1 MQSSFY
7 SNKNNPRKYGLISTW
22 NTIYIINMK
31 LLFNDYE
38 FNNIDDIVSNWN
50 VSNVEN
56 MNYCVSFNQP
66 LDNIYKSFFD

>member
-1 MQSSFY
+1 
-7 SNKNNPRKYGLISTW
+7 
-22 NTIYIINMK
+22 MK